1 MLNACS
7 KEAPRVRKCYK
18 PMLHLFSF
26 NRTARPARRNGPER
40 PGRGR
45 GARQDA
51 PPPAG
56 ARGTGVSRHS
66 LPRVFSPSC
75 VDPRDALSSDVD
87 VRSRRHPLSRTR
99 GCATLQS
106 ASFI

>member
-18 PMLHLFSF
+18 PITLHLFSF
-26 NRTARPARRNGPER
+26 RPDRAAG
-40 PGRGR
+40 GRGR
-45 GARQDA
+45 QDAPA

>member
-18 PMLHLFSF
+18 PILHRFRL
-26 NRTARPARRNGPER
+26 TAGPR
-40 PGRGR
+40 PGGPGR
-45 GARQDA
+45 RDA

-87 VRSRRHPLSRTR
+87 VRSRRHPLSVH
-99 GCATLQS
+99 AAAQHFSPLY
-106 ASFI
+106 II

>member
-26 NRTARPARRNGPER
+26 NRTARGRRGGTAGGGAGPGRTRRRPPARAVPR
-40 PGRGR
+40 
-45 GARQDA
+45 
-51 PPPAG
+51 
-56 ARGTGVSRHS
+56 VSRHI
-66 LPRVFSPSC
+66 LPQVFSPSC

-87 VRSRRHPLSRTR
+87 VRSRHDV
-99 GCATLQS
+99 TL
-106 ASFI
+106 